1 MSPRLVL
8 VGPMGSGKST
18 LGRELAS
25 RLNLPFADSDEV
37 IVARLGM
44 SIPEIFARFGEETF
58 RSVEAVTVADLLAQH
73 DGILSLGGGAVL
85 NAKTRQLL
93 RGERVVRLTVSPEAV
108 AQRLAGEERPLLAG
122 DALANWRKITDLR
135 EPLWREVAAQ
145 SVETGERSVANCV
158 SELIRLLHP
167 ALPQEAELIGARDYA
182 VAIGHGL
189 DEYLCQAIPAGVRQI
204 LFVYQETT
212 AKRAG
217 EICQKLRD
225 SGYLVTPAPVPDAE
239 ACKDVPGIA
248 QLWESL
254 GAAGFTR
261 SDLVIGYGGGTVT
274 DLAGFAAATWNR
286 GVALMQV
293 PTTVAGMV
301 DAAIG
306 GKTGINTA
314 HGKNLVG
321 AFHPPVAVVSDL
333 SALETLPEREI
344 AAGMAETLKCGFIAD
359 LRILDIPAADLRDI
373 RSPEFARALGYA
385 VRVKADVVS
394 QDLREAGLR
403 EILNYGH
410 TFGHAIEL
418 CEDYSWRHG
427 EAVAVG
433 MVFAAELARLSGRLD
448 DAAVA
453 RHREVLRQ
461 MSLPTGYRGDWQRL
475 RAAMGRDKKA
485 RGNTLRFVVL
495 DAIAKPSRLVGPD
508 EATLHAAYLALAGD

>member
-1 MSPRLVL
+1 
-8 VGPMGSGKST
+8 
-18 LGRELAS
+18 
-25 RLNLPFADSDEV
+25 
-37 IVARLGM
+37 
-44 SIPEIFARFGEETF
+44 
-58 RSVEAVTVADLLAQH
+58 
-73 DGILSLGGGAVL
+73 
-85 NAKTRQLL
+85 
-93 RGERVVRLTVSPEAV
+93 
-108 AQRLAGEERPLLAG
+108 
-122 DALANWRKITDLR
+122 
-135 EPLWREVAAQ
+135 
-145 SVETGERSVANCV
+145 
-158 SELIRLLHP
+158 
-167 ALPQEAELIGARDYA
+167 
-182 VAIGHGL
+182 
-189 DEYLCQAIPAGVRQI
+189 
-204 LFVYQETT
+204 
-212 AKRAG
+212 
-217 EICQKLRD
+217 
-225 SGYLVTPAPVPDAE
+225 
-239 ACKDVPGIA
+239 
-248 QLWESL
+248 
-254 GAAGFTR
+254 
-261 SDLVIGYGGGTVT
+261 
-274 DLAGFAAATWNR
+274 
-286 GVALMQV
+286 
-293 PTTVAGMV
+293 TVAGMV

-359 LRILDIPAADLRDI
+359 PRILDIPAAALRDI

-453 RHREVLRQ
+453 RHREVLQQ
-461 MSLPTGYRGDWQRL
+461 MSLSTGYRGDWQRL

>member
-18 LGRELAS
+18 LGRELAAQ
-25 RLNLPFADSDEV
+25 LNLAFADSDEV

-44 SIPEIFARFGEETF
+44 NIPEIFARFGEETF
-58 RSVEAVTVADLLAQH
+58 RSIEAATVADLLAHH
-73 DGILSLGGGAVL
+73 DGVLSLGGGAIL
-85 NAKTRQLL
+85 NENTRSLL
-93 RGERVVRLTVSPEAV
+93 RKERVVRLAVTPEAV
-108 AQRLAGEERPLLAG
+108 AQRLAGQERPLLAG
-122 DALANWRKITDLR
+122 DALANWRKLSEQR
-135 EPLWREVAAQ
+135 EPLWREVTEE
-145 SVETGERSVANCV
+145 SVDTGERSVADCV
-158 SELIRLLHP
+158 AELIRLLHP
-167 ALPQEAELIGARDYA
+167 ALPQGATLVGVRDYA

-189 DEYLCQAIPAGVRQI
+189 DEYLCRAIPAGVQRI
-204 LFVYQETT
+204 LFVYQEAT
-212 AKRAG
+212 AARAG
-217 EICQKLRD
+217 QICQKLRD
-225 SGYLVTPAPVPDAE
+225 SGYRVTPAPVADAE
-239 ACKDVPGIA
+239 HCKDIPGIA
-248 QLWESL
+248 GLWEIL
-254 GAAGFTR
+254 GREGFTR

-274 DLAGFAAATWNR
+274 DLAGFAAASWNR
-286 GVALMQV
+286 GIALLQV

-333 SALETLPEREI
+333 DALETLPEREI
-344 AAGMAETLKCGFIAD
+344 LAGMAETLKCGFIAD
-359 LRILDIPAADLRDI
+359 PRILELPAAALRDV

-394 QDLREAGLR
+394 RDLREANLR

-418 CEDYSWRHG
+418 CEEYSWRHG

-433 MVFAAELARLSGRLD
+433 MVFAAELARLNGKLD
-448 DAAVA
+448 DDTVA

-461 MSLPTGYRGDWQRL
+461 LSLPIGYRGDWQQL

-508 EATLHAAYLALAGD
+508 EDSLYEAYLALARD